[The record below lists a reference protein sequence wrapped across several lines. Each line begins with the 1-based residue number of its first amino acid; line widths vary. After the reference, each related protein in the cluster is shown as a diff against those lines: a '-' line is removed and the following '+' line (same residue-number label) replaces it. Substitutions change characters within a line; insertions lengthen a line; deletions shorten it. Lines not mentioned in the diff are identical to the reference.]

1 MMIKVLLIS
10 VITSV
15 GFINSL
21 MANEGADAPS
31 VMVGTPPIRDSQAT
45 MKNYRDY
52 PFSGWT
58 FQNMGAPLN
67 VVMVPRG
74 GSINE
79 LNLPIKQELGK
90 RIFKDKSGVEMTF
103 EDLFR
108 AHYARG
114 VILIQGNNVLYEKYY
129 DGFGPHKQHI
139 WFSMSKSL
147 ASAALGILIDEG
159 KLDINKS
166 PASYIPELKGSGFE
180 RVTIQNLLDMASS
193 IDFKETYTDMNSD
206 FALKYAV
213 AMNMGWLPGA
223 RDAQPENTEIY
234 GVHDFLSK
242 YIKPNKNLDPGADF
256 DYNSTNADVIGWL
269 IARISGQPYEQ
280 FISERIWS
288 KLGME
293 HDAYFTVDRA
303 FMPVVTGG
311 MNSTLR
317 DAARFALMIR
327 DEGEVKNSKIIPSG
341 WIKSAFDVSEKLKL
355 NMNSNSN
362 YGDESWEAYHNMW
375 WILDSAKGEF
385 CATGIHGQVIYI
397 NKMKNTVMVWFSNQP
412 GAAAPRNINYQS
424 KLMAARA
431 LVESL

>member
-1 MMIKVLLIS
+1 MNRVLLNI
-10 VITSV
+10 VIILCGYS
-15 GFINSL
+15 SL
-21 MANEGADAPS
+21 SYSEPDSQS
-31 VMVGTPPIRDSQAT
+31 VMEGTPPTRDSQAT

-67 VVMVPRG
+67 IVMVPRG
-74 GSINE
+74 GDIAE
-79 LNLPIKQELGK
+79 LNQPSNQALGK
-90 RIFKDKSGVEMTF
+90 KIFIDKTGAEMTL
-103 EDLFR
+103 EDLFKV
-108 AHYARG
+108 HFARG
-114 VILIQGNNVLYEKYY
+114 VILIQDDKVLYEKYF

-147 ASAALGILIDEG
+147 ASAALGILVEQGKIDI
-159 KLDINKS
+159 KKS
-166 PASYIPELKGSGFE
+166 PAHYIPELKNSGFE
-180 RVTIQNLLDMASS
+180 RVTIQNLLDMATS
-193 IDFKETYTDMNSD
+193 IDFKETYTDMTSD

-223 RDAQPENTEIY
+223 RDAQPETTEIY

-242 YIKPNKNLDPGADF
+242 YVKPNTELEPGTDF
-256 DYNSTNADVIGWL
+256 DYNSSNADVIGWL
-269 IARISGQPYEQ
+269 ISRVSGQPYEQ
-280 FISERIWS
+280 FISEQIWS

-327 DEGEVKNSKIIPSG
+327 DEGRVKNKQLIPST
-341 WIKSAFDVSEKLKL
+341 WINSALNIDEQLKSHMTANPK
-355 NMNSNSN
+355 
-362 YGDESWEAYHNMW
+362 YGEESWEAYHNMW
-375 WILDSAKGEF
+375 WILDSEKGEF

-397 NKMKNTVMVWFSNQP
+397 NRSKNTVMVWFSNQP
-412 GAAAPRNINYQS
+412 GAAAPKNINYQS
-424 KLMAARA
+424 KLNAARS
-431 LVESL
+431 LVNSL

>member
-1 MMIKVLLIS
+1 MIRVLLNI
-10 VITSV
+10 VIILCGYS
-15 GFINSL
+15 SL
-21 MANEGADAPS
+21 SYSEPDSQS
-31 VMVGTPPIRDSQAT
+31 VMEGTPPTRDSQAT

-74 GSINE
+74 GDIAE
-79 LNLPIKQELGK
+79 LNQPSNQALGK
-90 RIFKDKSGVEMTF
+90 KIFIDKTGAEMTL
-103 EDLFR
+103 EDLFKV
-108 AHYARG
+108 HFARG
-114 VILIQGNNVLYEKYY
+114 MILIQDDKVLYEKYF

-147 ASAALGILIDEG
+147 ASAALGILVEQGKIDV
-159 KLDINKS
+159 KKS
-166 PASYIPELKGSGFE
+166 PAHYIPELKNSGFE
-180 RVTIQNLLDMASS
+180 RVTIQNLLDMATS
-193 IDFKETYTDMNSD
+193 IDFKETYTDMTSD

-223 RDAQPENTEIY
+223 RDAQPESTEIY

-242 YIKPNKNLDPGADF
+242 YVKPNKELEPGTDF
-256 DYNSTNADVIGWL
+256 DYNSSNADVIGWL
-269 IARISGQPYEQ
+269 ISRVSGQPYEQ
-280 FISERIWS
+280 FISEQIWS

-327 DEGEVKNSKIIPSG
+327 DEGRVKNKQLIPSE
-341 WIKSAFDVSEKLKL
+341 WINSALNIDEKLKSH
-355 NMNSNSN
+355 MNANPK
-362 YGDESWEAYHNMW
+362 YGEESWEAYHNMW
-375 WILDSAKGEF
+375 WILDGEKGEF

-397 NKMKNTVMVWFSNQP
+397 NRSKNTVMVWFSNQP
-412 GAAAPRNINYQS
+412 GAAAPKNINYQS
-424 KLMAARA
+424 KLNAARS
-431 LVESL
+431 LVNSL

>member
-1 MMIKVLLIS
+1 MNRVLLNI
-10 VITSV
+10 VIILCGYS
-15 GFINSL
+15 SL
-21 MANEGADAPS
+21 SYSEPDSQS
-31 VMVGTPPIRDSQAT
+31 VMEGTPPTRDSQAT

-67 VVMVPRG
+67 IVMVPRG
-74 GSINE
+74 GDIAE
-79 LNLPIKQELGK
+79 LNQPSNQALGK
-90 RIFKDKSGVEMTF
+90 KIFIDKTGAEMTL
-103 EDLFR
+103 EDLFKV
-108 AHYARG
+108 HFARG
-114 VILIQGNNVLYEKYY
+114 MILIQDDKVLYEKYF

-147 ASAALGILIDEG
+147 ASAALGILVEQGKIDI
-159 KLDINKS
+159 KKS
-166 PASYIPELKGSGFE
+166 PAHYIPELKNSGFE
-180 RVTIQNLLDMASS
+180 RVTIQNLLDMATS
-193 IDFKETYTDMNSD
+193 IDFKETYTDMTSD

-223 RDAQPENTEIY
+223 RDAQPESTEIY

-242 YIKPNKNLDPGADF
+242 YVKPNKELEPGTDF
-256 DYNSTNADVIGWL
+256 DYNSSNADVIGWL
-269 IARISGQPYEQ
+269 ISRVSGQPYEQ
-280 FISERIWS
+280 FISEQIWS

-327 DEGEVKNSKIIPSG
+327 DEGRVKNKQLIPSE
-341 WIKSAFDVSEKLKL
+341 WINSALNIDEKLKSHMTT
-355 NMNSNSN
+355 NPK
-362 YGDESWEAYHNMW
+362 YGEESWEAYHNMW
-375 WILDSAKGEF
+375 WILDGEKGEF

-397 NKMKNTVMVWFSNQP
+397 NRSKNTVMVWFSNQP
-412 GAAAPRNINYQS
+412 GAAAPKNINYQS
-424 KLMAARA
+424 KLNAARS
-431 LVESL
+431 LVNSL

>member
-1 MMIKVLLIS
+1 MNRVLLNI
-10 VITSV
+10 VIILCAYS
-15 GFINSL
+15 SL
-21 MANEGADAPS
+21 SHSEPDSQS
-31 VMVGTPPIRDSQAT
+31 VMEGTPPTRDSQAT

-67 VVMVPRG
+67 IVMVPRG
-74 GSINE
+74 GDIAE
-79 LNLPIKQELGK
+79 LNQPSNQALGK
-90 RIFKDKSGVEMTF
+90 KIFIDKTGAEMTL
-103 EDLFR
+103 EDLFKV
-108 AHYARG
+108 HFARG
-114 VILIQGNNVLYEKYY
+114 MILIQDDKVLYEKYF

-147 ASAALGILIDEG
+147 ASAALGILVEQGKIDV
-159 KLDINKS
+159 KKS
-166 PASYIPELKGSGFE
+166 PAHYIPELKNSGFE
-180 RVTIQNLLDMASS
+180 RVTIQNLLDMATS
-193 IDFKETYTDMNSD
+193 IDFKETYTDMTSD

-223 RDAQPENTEIY
+223 RDAQPESTEIY

-242 YIKPNKNLDPGADF
+242 YIKPNKELEPGTNF
-256 DYNSTNADVIGWL
+256 DYNSSNADVIGWL
-269 IARISGQPYEQ
+269 ISRVSGQPYEQ

-317 DAARFALMIR
+317 DAARFALMIKN
-327 DEGEVKNSKIIPSG
+327 EGKVNNKQLIPSA
-341 WIKSAFDVSEKLKL
+341 WINSTLNIDEKLKSHMTT
-355 NMNSNSN
+355 NPK
-362 YGDESWEAYHNMW
+362 YGEESWEAYHNMW
-375 WILDSAKGEF
+375 WILDSEKGEF

-397 NKMKNTVMVWFSNQP
+397 NRSKNTVMVWFSNQP
-412 GAAAPRNINYQS
+412 GAAAPKNINYQS
-424 KLMAARA
+424 KLNAARS
-431 LVESL
+431 LVNSL

>member
-1 MMIKVLLIS
+1 MNRVLLNI
-10 VITSV
+10 VIILCGYS
-15 GFINSL
+15 SL
-21 MANEGADAPS
+21 SHSEPDSQS
-31 VMVGTPPIRDSQAT
+31 VMEGTPPSRDSQAT

-74 GSINE
+74 GDIAE
-79 LNLPIKQELGK
+79 LNQPSNQALGK
-90 RIFKDKSGVEMTF
+90 KIFIDKTGAEMTL
-103 EDLFR
+103 EDLFKVHF
-108 AHYARG
+108 AKG
-114 VILIQGNNVLYEKYY
+114 MILIQDDKVLYEKYF

-147 ASAALGILIDEG
+147 ASAALGILVEQGKIDV
-159 KLDINKS
+159 KKS
-166 PASYIPELKGSGFE
+166 PAHYIPELKNSGFE
-180 RVTIQNLLDMASS
+180 RVTIQNLLDMATS
-193 IDFKETYTDMNSD
+193 IDFKETYTDMTSD

-223 RDAQPENTEIY
+223 RDAQPESTEIY

-242 YIKPNKNLDPGADF
+242 YVKPNKELEPGTDF
-256 DYNSTNADVIGWL
+256 DYNSSNADVIGWL
-269 IARISGQPYEQ
+269 ISRVSGQPYEQ
-280 FISERIWS
+280 FISEQIWS

-327 DEGEVKNSKIIPSG
+327 DEGRVKNKQLIPSE
-341 WIKSAFDVSEKLKL
+341 WINSALNIDEKLKSH
-355 NMNSNSN
+355 MNANPK
-362 YGDESWEAYHNMW
+362 YGEESWEAYHNMW
-375 WILDSAKGEF
+375 WILDSEKGEF

-397 NKMKNTVMVWFSNQP
+397 NRSKNTVMVWFSNQP
-412 GAAAPRNINYQS
+412 GAAAPKNINYQS
-424 KLMAARA
+424 KLNAARS
-431 LVESL
+431 LVNSL

>member
-1 MMIKVLLIS
+1 MNRVLLNI
-10 VITSV
+10 VIILCAYS
-15 GFINSL
+15 SL
-21 MANEGADAPS
+21 SHSEPDSQS
-31 VMVGTPPIRDSQAT
+31 VMEGTPPTRDSQAT

-74 GSINE
+74 GDIAE
-79 LNLPIKQELGK
+79 LNQPSNQALGK
-90 RIFKDKSGVEMTF
+90 KIFIDKTGAEMTL
-103 EDLFR
+103 EDLFKV
-108 AHYARG
+108 HFARG
-114 VILIQGNNVLYEKYY
+114 MILIQDDKVLYEKYF

-147 ASAALGILIDEG
+147 ASAALGILVEQGKIDV
-159 KLDINKS
+159 KKS
-166 PASYIPELKGSGFE
+166 PAHYIPELKNSGFE
-180 RVTIQNLLDMASS
+180 RVTIQNLLDMATS
-193 IDFKETYTDMNSD
+193 IDFKETYTDMTSD

-223 RDAQPENTEIY
+223 RDAQPESTEIY

-242 YIKPNKNLDPGADF
+242 YVKPNKELEPGTDF
-256 DYNSTNADVIGWL
+256 DYNSSNADVIGWL
-269 IARISGQPYEQ
+269 ISRVSDQPYEQ
-280 FISERIWS
+280 FISEQIWS

-327 DEGEVKNSKIIPSG
+327 DEGRVKNKQLIPSE
-341 WIKSAFDVSEKLKL
+341 WINSALNIDEKLKSHMTA
-355 NMNSNSN
+355 NPK
-362 YGDESWEAYHNMW
+362 YGEESWEAYHNMW
-375 WILDSAKGEF
+375 WILDGEKGEF

-397 NKMKNTVMVWFSNQP
+397 NRSKNTVMVWFSNQP
-412 GAAAPRNINYQS
+412 GAAAPKNINYQS
-424 KLMAARA
+424 KLNAARS
-431 LVESL
+431 LVNSL

>member
-1 MMIKVLLIS
+1 MNRVLLNI
-10 VITSV
+10 VIILCGYS
-15 GFINSL
+15 SL
-21 MANEGADAPS
+21 SYSEPDSQS
-31 VMVGTPPIRDSQAT
+31 VMEGTPPTRDSQAT

-74 GSINE
+74 GDIAE
-79 LNLPIKQELGK
+79 LNQPSNQALGK
-90 RIFKDKSGVEMTF
+90 KIFIDKTGAEMTL
-103 EDLFR
+103 EDLFKV
-108 AHYARG
+108 HFARG
-114 VILIQGNNVLYEKYY
+114 MILIQDDKVLYEKYF

-147 ASAALGILIDEG
+147 ASAALGILVEQGKIDV
-159 KLDINKS
+159 KKS
-166 PASYIPELKGSGFE
+166 PAHYIPELKNSGFE
-180 RVTIQNLLDMASS
+180 RVTIQNLLDMATS
-193 IDFKETYTDMNSD
+193 IDFKETYTDMTSD

-223 RDAQPENTEIY
+223 RDAQPESTEIY

-242 YIKPNKNLDPGADF
+242 YVKPNKELEPGTDF
-256 DYNSTNADVIGWL
+256 DYNSSNADVIGWL
-269 IARISGQPYEQ
+269 ISRVSDQPYEQ
-280 FISERIWS
+280 FISEQIWS

-327 DEGEVKNSKIIPSG
+327 DEGRVKNKQLIPSE
-341 WIKSAFDVSEKLKL
+341 WINSALNIDEKLKSHMTA
-355 NMNSNSN
+355 NPK
-362 YGDESWEAYHNMW
+362 YGEESWEAYHNMW
-375 WILDSAKGEF
+375 WILDGEKGEF

-397 NKMKNTVMVWFSNQP
+397 NRSKNTVMVWFSNQP
-412 GAAAPRNINYQS
+412 GAAAPKNINYQS
-424 KLMAARA
+424 KLNAARS
-431 LVESL
+431 LVNSL

>member
-1 MMIKVLLIS
+1 MNRVLLNI
-10 VITSV
+10 VIILCGYS
-15 GFINSL
+15 SL
-21 MANEGADAPS
+21 SYSEPDSQS
-31 VMVGTPPIRDSQAT
+31 VMEGTPPTRDSQAT

-67 VVMVPRG
+67 IVMVPRG
-74 GSINE
+74 GDIAE
-79 LNLPIKQELGK
+79 LNQPSNQALGK
-90 RIFKDKSGVEMTF
+90 KIFIDKTGAEMTL
-103 EDLFR
+103 EDLFKV
-108 AHYARG
+108 HFARG
-114 VILIQGNNVLYEKYY
+114 MILIQDDKVLYEKYF

-147 ASAALGILIDEG
+147 ASAALGILVEQGKIDV
-159 KLDINKS
+159 KKS
-166 PASYIPELKGSGFE
+166 PAHYIPELKNSGFE
-180 RVTIQNLLDMASS
+180 RVTIQNLLDMATS
-193 IDFKETYTDMNSD
+193 IDFKETYTDMTSD

-223 RDAQPENTEIY
+223 RDAQPESTEIY

-242 YIKPNKNLDPGADF
+242 YVKPNTELEPGTDF
-256 DYNSTNADVIGWL
+256 DYNSSNADVIGWL
-269 IARISGQPYEQ
+269 ISRVSGQPYEQ
-280 FISERIWS
+280 FISEQIWS

-327 DEGEVKNSKIIPSG
+327 DEGRVKNKQLIPSA
-341 WIKSAFDVSEKLKL
+341 WINSALNIDEKLKSHMTA
-355 NMNSNSN
+355 NPK
-362 YGDESWEAYHNMW
+362 YGEESWEAYHNMW
-375 WILDSAKGEF
+375 WILDGEKGEF

-397 NKMKNTVMVWFSNQP
+397 NRSKNTVMVWFSNQP
-412 GAAAPRNINYQS
+412 GAAAPKNINYQS
-424 KLMAARA
+424 KLNAARS
-431 LVESL
+431 LVNSL

>member
-1 MMIKVLLIS
+1 MNRVLLNI
-10 VITSV
+10 VIILCGYS
-15 GFINSL
+15 SL
-21 MANEGADAPS
+21 SYSEPDSQS
-31 VMVGTPPIRDSQAT
+31 VMEGTPPTRDSQAT

-67 VVMVPRG
+67 IVMIPRG
-74 GSINE
+74 GDIAE
-79 LNLPIKQELGK
+79 LNQPSNQALGK
-90 RIFKDKSGVEMTF
+90 KIFIDKTGAEMTL
-103 EDLFR
+103 EALFKV
-108 AHYARG
+108 HFARG
-114 VILIQGNNVLYEKYY
+114 MILIQDDKVLYEKYF

-147 ASAALGILIDEG
+147 ASAALGILVEQGKIDV
-159 KLDINKS
+159 KKS
-166 PASYIPELKGSGFE
+166 PAHYIPELKNSGFE
-180 RVTIQNLLDMASS
+180 RVTIQNLLDMATS
-193 IDFKETYTDMNSD
+193 IDFKETYTDMTSD

-223 RDAQPENTEIY
+223 RDAQPESTEIY

-242 YIKPNKNLDPGADF
+242 YVKPNKELEPGTDF
-256 DYNSTNADVIGWL
+256 DYNSSNADVIGWL
-269 IARISGQPYEQ
+269 ISRVSDQPYEQ
-280 FISERIWS
+280 FISEQIWS

-327 DEGEVKNSKIIPSG
+327 DEGRVKNKQLIPSE
-341 WIKSAFDVSEKLKL
+341 WINSALNINEKLKSHMTA
-355 NMNSNSN
+355 NPK
-362 YGDESWEAYHNMW
+362 YGEESWEAYHNMW
-375 WILDSAKGEF
+375 WILDGEKGEF

-397 NKMKNTVMVWFSNQP
+397 NRSKNTVMVWFSNQP
-412 GAAAPRNINYQS
+412 GAAAPKNINYQS
-424 KLMAARA
+424 KLNAARS
-431 LVESL
+431 LVNSL

>member
-1 MMIKVLLIS
+1 MNRVLLNI
-10 VITSV
+10 VIILCGYS
-15 GFINSL
+15 SL
-21 MANEGADAPS
+21 SHSEPDSQS
-31 VMVGTPPIRDSQAT
+31 VMEGTPPTRDSQAT

-67 VVMVPRG
+67 IVMVPRG
-74 GSINE
+74 GDISE
-79 LNLPIKQELGK
+79 LNQPSNQALGK
-90 RIFKDKSGVEMTF
+90 KIFIDKTGAEMPL
-103 EDLFR
+103 EDLFKV
-108 AHYARG
+108 HFARG
-114 VILIQGNNVLYEKYY
+114 MILIQDDKVLYEKYF

-147 ASAALGILIDEG
+147 ASAALGILVEQGKIDV
-159 KLDINKS
+159 KKS
-166 PASYIPELKGSGFE
+166 PAHYIPELKNSGFE
-180 RVTIQNLLDMASS
+180 RVTIQNLLDMATS
-193 IDFKETYTDMNSD
+193 IDFKETYTDMTSD

-223 RDAQPENTEIY
+223 RDAQPESTEIY

-242 YIKPNKNLDPGADF
+242 YVKPNKELEPGTDF
-256 DYNSTNADVIGWL
+256 DYNSSNADVIGWL
-269 IARISGQPYEQ
+269 ISRVSDQPYEQ
-280 FISERIWS
+280 FISEQIWS

-327 DEGEVKNSKIIPSG
+327 DEGRVKNKQLIPSE
-341 WIKSAFDVSEKLKL
+341 WINSALNINEKLKSHMTA
-355 NMNSNSN
+355 NPK
-362 YGDESWEAYHNMW
+362 YGEESWEAYHNMW
-375 WILDSAKGEF
+375 WILDGEKGEF

-397 NKMKNTVMVWFSNQP
+397 NRSKNTVMVWFSNQP
-412 GAAAPRNINYQS
+412 GAAAPKNINYQS
-424 KLMAARA
+424 KLNAARF
-431 LVESL
+431 LVNSL

>member
-1 MMIKVLLIS
+1 MNRVLLNI
-10 VITSV
+10 VIILCGYS
-15 GFINSL
+15 SL
-21 MANEGADAPS
+21 SYSEPDSQS
-31 VMVGTPPIRDSQAT
+31 VMEGTPPTRDSQAT

-67 VVMVPRG
+67 IVMVPRG
-74 GSINE
+74 GDIAE
-79 LNLPIKQELGK
+79 LNQPSNQALGK
-90 RIFKDKSGVEMTF
+90 KIFIDKTGAEMTL
-103 EDLFR
+103 EDLFKV
-108 AHYARG
+108 HFARG
-114 VILIQGNNVLYEKYY
+114 MILIQDDKVLYEKYF

-147 ASAALGILIDEG
+147 ASAALGILVEQGKIDI
-159 KLDINKS
+159 KKS
-166 PASYIPELKGSGFE
+166 PAHYIPELKNSGFE
-180 RVTIQNLLDMASS
+180 RVTIQNLLDMATS
-193 IDFKETYTDMNSD
+193 IDFKETYTDMTSD

-223 RDAQPENTEIY
+223 RDAQPESTEIY

-242 YIKPNKNLDPGADF
+242 YIKPNKELEPGTDF
-256 DYNSTNADVIGWL
+256 DYNSSNADVIGWL
-269 IARISGQPYEQ
+269 ISRVSGQSYEQ
-280 FISERIWS
+280 FISEQIWS

-327 DEGEVKNSKIIPSG
+327 DEGRVKNKQLIPSA
-341 WIKSAFDVSEKLKL
+341 WINSALNIDEKLKSHMTT
-355 NMNSNSN
+355 NPK
-362 YGDESWEAYHNMW
+362 YGEESWEAYHNMW
-375 WILDSAKGEF
+375 WILDSEKGEF

-397 NKMKNTVMVWFSNQP
+397 NRSKNTVMVWFSNQP
-412 GAAAPRNINYQS
+412 GAAAPKNINYQS
-424 KLMAARA
+424 KLNAARS
-431 LVESL
+431 LVNSL

>member
-1 MMIKVLLIS
+1 MNRVLLNI
-10 VITSV
+10 VIILCGYS
-15 GFINSL
+15 SL
-21 MANEGADAPS
+21 SSSEPDSQS
-31 VMVGTPPIRDSQAT
+31 VMEGTPPTRDSQAT

-74 GSINE
+74 GDITEFNE
-79 LNLPIKQELGK
+79 PSNQALGK
-90 RIFKDKSGVEMTF
+90 NIFIDKTGVEMTL
-103 EDLFR
+103 EDLFKV
-108 AHYARG
+108 HFARG
-114 VILIQGNNVLYEKYY
+114 MILIQDDKVLYEKYF

-147 ASAALGILIDEG
+147 ASAALGILVEQGKIDV
-159 KLDINKS
+159 KKS
-166 PASYIPELKGSGFE
+166 PAHYIPELKNSGFE
-180 RVTIQNLLDMASS
+180 RVTIQNLLDMATS
-193 IDFKETYTDMNSD
+193 IDFKETYTDMTSD

-223 RDAQPENTEIY
+223 RDAQPESTEIY

-242 YIKPNKNLDPGADF
+242 YIKPNKELEPGTDF
-256 DYNSTNADVIGWL
+256 DYNSSNADVIGWL
-269 IARISGQPYEQ
+269 ISRVSGQPYER
-280 FISERIWS
+280 FISEQIWS

-327 DEGEVKNSKIIPSG
+327 DEGRVKNKQLISSE
-341 WIKSAFDVSEKLKL
+341 WINSALNIDEKLKSHMTA
-355 NMNSNSN
+355 NPK
-362 YGDESWEAYHNMW
+362 YGEESWEAYHNMW
-375 WILDSAKGEF
+375 WILDGEKGEF

-397 NKMKNTVMVWFSNQP
+397 NRSKNTVMVWFSNQP
-412 GAAAPRNINYQS
+412 GAAAPKNINYQS
-424 KLMAARA
+424 KLNAARS
-431 LVESL
+431 LVNSL

>member
-1 MMIKVLLIS
+1 MNRALLNI
-10 VITSV
+10 VIILCGYS
-15 GFINSL
+15 SL
-21 MANEGADAPS
+21 SYSEPDSQS
-31 VMVGTPPIRDSQAT
+31 VMEGTPPTRDSQAT

-67 VVMVPRG
+67 IVMIPRG
-74 GSINE
+74 GDIAE
-79 LNLPIKQELGK
+79 LNQPSNQALGK
-90 RIFKDKSGVEMTF
+90 KIFTDKTGAEMTL
-103 EDLFR
+103 EDLFKV
-108 AHYARG
+108 HFARG
-114 VILIQGNNVLYEKYY
+114 MILIQDDKVLYEKYF

-147 ASAALGILIDEG
+147 ASAALGILVEQGKIDV
-159 KLDINKS
+159 KKS
-166 PASYIPELKGSGFE
+166 PAYYIPELKNSGFE
-180 RVTIQNLLDMASS
+180 RVTIQNLLDMATS
-193 IDFKETYTDMNSD
+193 IDFKETYTDMTSD

-223 RDAQPENTEIY
+223 RDAQPESTEIY

-242 YIKPNKNLDPGADF
+242 YVKPNKELEPGTDF
-256 DYNSTNADVIGWL
+256 DYNSSNADVIGWL
-269 IARISGQPYEQ
+269 ISRVSGQPYEQ
-280 FISERIWS
+280 FISEQIWS

-327 DEGEVKNSKIIPSG
+327 DEGRVKNKQLIPSE
-341 WIKSAFDVSEKLKL
+341 WINSALNINEKLKSHMTT
-355 NMNSNSN
+355 NPK
-362 YGDESWEAYHNMW
+362 YGEESWEAYHNMW
-375 WILDSAKGEF
+375 WILDGEKGEF

-397 NKMKNTVMVWFSNQP
+397 NRSKNTVMVWFSNQP
-412 GAAAPRNINYQS
+412 GAAAPKNINYQS
-424 KLMAARA
+424 KLNAARS
-431 LVESL
+431 LVNSL

>member
-1 MMIKVLLIS
+1 MNRVLLNI
-10 VITSV
+10 VIILCGYS
-15 GFINSL
+15 SL
-21 MANEGADAPS
+21 SHSEPDSQS
-31 VMVGTPPIRDSQAT
+31 VMEGTPPTRDSQAT

-67 VVMVPRG
+67 IVMVPRG
-74 GSINE
+74 GDIAE
-79 LNLPIKQELGK
+79 LNQPSNQALGK
-90 RIFKDKSGVEMTF
+90 KIFIDKTGAEMTL
-103 EDLFR
+103 EDLFKV
-108 AHYARG
+108 HFARG
-114 VILIQGNNVLYEKYY
+114 MILIQDDKVLYEKYF

-147 ASAALGILIDEG
+147 ASAALGILVEQGKIDV
-159 KLDINKS
+159 KKS
-166 PASYIPELKGSGFE
+166 PAHYIPELKNSGFE
-180 RVTIQNLLDMASS
+180 RVTIQNLLDMATS
-193 IDFKETYTDMNSD
+193 IDFKETYTDMTSD

-223 RDAQPENTEIY
+223 RDAQPESTEIY

-242 YIKPNKNLDPGADF
+242 YVKPNKELEPGTDF
-256 DYNSTNADVIGWL
+256 DYNSSNADVVGWL
-269 IARISGQPYEQ
+269 ISRVSGQPYEQ
-280 FISERIWS
+280 FISEQIWS

-327 DEGEVKNSKIIPSG
+327 DEGRVKNKQLIPSE
-341 WIKSAFDVSEKLKL
+341 WINSALNIDEKLKSHMTA
-355 NMNSNSN
+355 NPK
-362 YGDESWEAYHNMW
+362 YGEESWEAYHNMW
-375 WILDSAKGEF
+375 WILDSEKGEF

-397 NKMKNTVMVWFSNQP
+397 NRSKNTVMVWFSNQP
-412 GAAAPRNINYQS
+412 GAAAPKNINYQS
-424 KLMAARA
+424 KLNAARS
-431 LVESL
+431 LVNSL

>member
-1 MMIKVLLIS
+1 MNRVLLNI
-10 VITSV
+10 VIILCGCS
-15 GFINSL
+15 SL
-21 MANEGADAPS
+21 SHSEPDSQS
-31 VMVGTPPIRDSQAT
+31 VMEGTPPTRDSQAT

-67 VVMVPRG
+67 IVMVPRG
-74 GSINE
+74 GDIAE
-79 LNLPIKQELGK
+79 LNQPSNQALGK
-90 RIFKDKSGVEMTF
+90 KIFIDKTGAEMTL
-103 EDLFR
+103 EDLFKV
-108 AHYARG
+108 HFARG
-114 VILIQGNNVLYEKYY
+114 MILIQDDKVLYEKYF

-147 ASAALGILIDEG
+147 ASAALGILVEQGKIDV
-159 KLDINKS
+159 KKS
-166 PASYIPELKGSGFE
+166 PAHYISELKNSGFE
-180 RVTIQNLLDMASS
+180 RVTIQNLLDMATS
-193 IDFKETYTDMNSD
+193 IDFKETYTDMTSD

-223 RDAQPENTEIY
+223 RDAQPESTEIY

-242 YIKPNKNLDPGADF
+242 YVKPNKELQPGTDF
-256 DYNSTNADVIGWL
+256 DYNSSNADVIGWL
-269 IARISGQPYEQ
+269 ISRVSDQPYEQ
-280 FISERIWS
+280 FISEQIWS

-327 DEGEVKNSKIIPSG
+327 DEGRVKNKQLIPST
-341 WIKSAFDVSEKLKL
+341 WINSALNIDEKLKSHMTA
-355 NMNSNSN
+355 NPK
-362 YGDESWEAYHNMW
+362 YGEESWEAYHNMW
-375 WILDSAKGEF
+375 WILDGEKGEF

-397 NKMKNTVMVWFSNQP
+397 NRSKNTVMVWFSNQP
-412 GAAAPRNINYQS
+412 GAAAPKNINYQS
-424 KLMAARA
+424 KLNAARS
-431 LVESL
+431 LVNSL

>member
-1 MMIKVLLIS
+1 MNRVVLNV
-10 VITSV
+10 VIILFGYS
-15 GFINSL
+15 SL
-21 MANEGADAPS
+21 SYSEPESQS
-31 VMVGTPPIRDSQAT
+31 VMEGTPPTRDSQAT

-67 VVMVPRG
+67 IVMVPRG
-74 GSINE
+74 GDIAE
-79 LNLPIKQELGK
+79 LNQPSNQALGK
-90 RIFKDKSGVEMTF
+90 KIFIDKTGAEMTL
-103 EDLFR
+103 EDLIKVHF
-108 AHYARG
+108 ARG
-114 VILIQGNNVLYEKYY
+114 MILIQDDKVLYEKYF

-147 ASAALGILIDEG
+147 ASAALGILVEQGKIDV
-159 KLDINKS
+159 KKS
-166 PASYIPELKGSGFE
+166 PAHYIPELKNSGFE
-180 RVTIQNLLDMASS
+180 RVTIQNLLDMATS
-193 IDFKETYTDMNSD
+193 IDFKETYTDMTSD

-223 RDAQPENTEIY
+223 RDAQPESTEIY

-242 YIKPNKNLDPGADF
+242 YIKPNKELEPGTDF
-256 DYNSTNADVIGWL
+256 DYNSSNADVIGWL
-269 IARISGQPYEQ
+269 ISRVSGQPYEQ
-280 FISERIWS
+280 FISEQIWS

-327 DEGEVKNSKIIPSG
+327 DEGRVKNKQLIPSE
-341 WIKSAFDVSEKLKL
+341 WINSALNIDEKLKSHMTA
-355 NMNSNSN
+355 NPK
-362 YGDESWEAYHNMW
+362 YGEESWEAYHNMW
-375 WILDSAKGEF
+375 WILDSEKGEF

-397 NKMKNTVMVWFSNQP
+397 NRSKNTVMVWFSNQP
-412 GAAAPRNINYQS
+412 GAAAPKNINYQS
-424 KLMAARA
+424 KLNAARS
-431 LVESL
+431 LVNSL

>member
-1 MMIKVLLIS
+1 MTRVLLNI
-10 VITSV
+10 VIILCGYS
-15 GFINSL
+15 SL
-21 MANEGADAPS
+21 SYSESESQS
-31 VMVGTPPIRDSQAT
+31 VMEGTPPTRDSQAT

-67 VVMVPRG
+67 IVMVPRG
-74 GSINE
+74 GDIAE
-79 LNLPIKQELGK
+79 LNQPSNQALGK
-90 RIFKDKSGVEMTF
+90 KIFIDKAGAEMTL
-103 EDLFR
+103 EDLFKV
-108 AHYARG
+108 HFARG
-114 VILIQGNNVLYEKYY
+114 MILIQDDKVLYEKYF

-147 ASAALGILIDEG
+147 ASAALGILVEQGKIDV
-159 KLDINKS
+159 KKS
-166 PASYIPELKGSGFE
+166 PAHYIPELKNSGFE
-180 RVTIQNLLDMASS
+180 RVTIQNLLDMATS
-193 IDFKETYTDMNSD
+193 IDFKETYTDMTSD

-223 RDAQPENTEIY
+223 RDAQPESTEIY

-242 YIKPNKNLDPGADF
+242 YIKPNKELEPGTDF
-256 DYNSTNADVIGWL
+256 DYNSSNADVIGWL
-269 IARISGQPYEQ
+269 ISRVSDQPYEQ
-280 FISERIWS
+280 FISEQIWS

-327 DEGEVKNSKIIPSG
+327 DEGRVKNKQLIPST
-341 WIKSAFDVSEKLKL
+341 WINSALNIDEKLKSHMTT
-355 NMNSNSN
+355 NPK
-362 YGDESWEAYHNMW
+362 YGEESWEAYHNMW

-397 NKMKNTVMVWFSNQP
+397 NKTKNTVMVWFSNQP

-431 LVESL
+431 LVDSL